1 MIDFHNHILP
11 GVDDG
16 AKTMEE
22 SIEMLKLAQAQ
33 GISDIVNTVHFQ
45 HPKMENKNTNFDYI
59 VSVKDSLLN
68 QMLKE
73 NIDINIHLGSEVFFN
88 FNLLD
93 ILDNPLVTFCNGKY
107 MLIEFQPLM
116 FPKGYREHLYD
127 LRMSGVIPIIAH
139 PERYK
144 PIQQDISI
152 VEKLINQGCLIQIDA
167 GSLLGMFGKKC
178 KIISHE
184 MIKRNMVHVVGSD
197 AHNSRNR
204 NFCLKEALKAMEY
217 IEGISIDKLVNEFP
231 QSIFSGT
238 EIIAPEIIDSI
249 DSSKSIFKRFKDTF
263 FK

>member
-1 MIDFHNHILP
+1 M
-11 GVDDG
+11 
-16 AKTMEE
+16 
-22 SIEMLKLAQAQ
+22 S
-33 GISDIVNTVHFQ
+33 
-45 HPKMENKNTNFDYI
+45 
-59 VSVKDSLLN
+59 
-68 QMLKE
+68 KE

-93 ILDNPLVTFCNGKY
+93 ILENPLVTFRNGKN

-238 EIIAPEIIDSI
+238 EINAPE
-249 DSSKSIFKRFKDTF
+249 
-263 FK
+263 